1 MSFAVVGAPAEFD
14 QDQYFNC
21 ALTGNDA
28 CCRAARSSIQLPY
41 RPVSYISLVDS
52 TIALV
57 GAIYLCYRLLKRSR
71 LFGYAA
77 RRMRYSK
84 LDADGEPNNLS
95 APLIVSG
102 GAASSSASSSSSN
115 SFRNRSEV
123 DSSSSS
129 ATKML
134 PRLHCAYLG
143 AGVAVLL
150 TQFVNAWL
158 PTSYFSFSVSAVI
171 FFAHA
176 FLDVFVILLAL
187 FRVRTRANVR
197 NAAIL
202 AAVVAVI
209 VSSLWIARILHA
221 DASENFCSWKC
232 DFCAILLPQQ
242 CTYSIEWGI
251 FTLVALVTLLALMR
265 PSGFAMRRV
274 VVPWLVYLTLTR
286 LVVAIGTTLVNFNI
300 YSGLCVEGIGTFF
313 YSLLWAPLLY
323 RTLRSDASF
332 DAFVNA
338 AVDQAGH
345 NGGEGID
352 ESIVDGPV
360 NHSSYRSLAKR
371 DFEDVPPPG
380 GIVAAQPAAPVAAA
394 AAAAAT
400 ANGAATTAVANADT
414 DPSLMKRVKPMLTN
428 YSLRVFELHELEFGK
443 LLGSGGF
450 GEVYKGK
457 LGEEPVAI
465 KKLMASSR
473 GDALHEFVKEVD
485 VLGKLHHR
493 NVIQLRGVVIG
504 KDAQYLVLE
513 FAALGSVF
521 DFIHKRDAQGRRRS
535 LGWSLAWRIALDAAR
550 GMSYLHSFDPPLL
563 HRDLKSQNL
572 LLTDKFRTKLCDF
585 GLSRV
590 KSMTKTMSRI
600 GTVQW
605 VAPEVL
611 REERYCFAVRD
622 HQLLTNRGFM
632 FLDEVLAAV
641 ECKRAADGSLL
652 VHNGVVGVTEWR
664 GLRFASY
671 DARTKQLVYEQPD
684 ALVCNAPEI
693 EPSLVEFSHG
703 KNGGAVSIVA
713 TGNHNMFVRLDDD
726 EQFSRRT
733 AAHVVAAGA
742 GAVRFLA
749 RAANGVR
756 ADGEIA
762 GAKRAHA
769 ASVPSAALLELY
781 GYWLGAPRCEADGGA
796 VLFAVPNVAA
806 HQFVVDRLRRLAVC
820 GWIDDSTLLRVSE
833 RLLLEQFEA
842 PTAVAS
848 WVWQLPSAALR
859 RVVSG
864 LQHANGGGDEH
875 VVVRVESVTL
885 RDDLVRLLLHAGFA
899 THFVA
904 GADASIWLVE
914 FGTRMEQPMLSGA
927 RGDTVAP
934 LRGAALEPY
943 RGDATWCVT
952 MPSSFVVV
960 RRAER
965 CAGDHVV
972 SASRPT
978 IQGNSEQ
985 ADVWS
990 FGVILWELAARKVP
1004 FKGIPAIRIA
1014 TNVAFKNWK
1023 LHIPATAPATMAAAM
1038 RGCWRRAT
1046 LRPSFSTLAHE
1057 LGLLKP
1063 DWTPR
1068 EPGAPPARDDD
1079 DDFEGVDGND
1089 ADNRLSTGA
1098 GGGDNEPAV
1107 DDDNDND
1114 DSSDASEP
1122 SPAHE
1127 EASLVDAPAPTAA
1140 ATTAAVATATTVV
1153 EPFVASP
1160 PAAAVA
1166 TTVAAVPAA
1175 EETLIDLHVPTVD
1188 DAAAAAS
1195 VTMTQSRSDLD
1206 LLA

>member
-1 MSFAVVGAPAEFD
+1 
-14 QDQYFNC
+14 
-21 ALTGNDA
+21 
-28 CCRAARSSIQLPY
+28 
-41 RPVSYISLVDS
+41 
-52 TIALV
+52 
-57 GAIYLCYRLLKRSR
+57 
-71 LFGYAA
+71 
-77 RRMRYSK
+77 
-84 LDADGEPNNLS
+84 
-95 APLIVSG
+95 
-102 GAASSSASSSSSN
+102 
-115 SFRNRSEV
+115 
-123 DSSSSS
+123 
-129 ATKML
+129 
-134 PRLHCAYLG
+134 
-143 AGVAVLL
+143 
-150 TQFVNAWL
+150 
-158 PTSYFSFSVSAVI
+158 
-171 FFAHA
+171 
-176 FLDVFVILLAL
+176 
-187 FRVRTRANVR
+187 
-197 NAAIL
+197 
-202 AAVVAVI
+202 
-209 VSSLWIARILHA
+209 
-221 DASENFCSWKC
+221 
-232 DFCAILLPQQ
+232 
-242 CTYSIEWGI
+242 
-251 FTLVALVTLLALMR
+251 
-265 PSGFAMRRV
+265 
-274 VVPWLVYLTLTR
+274 
-286 LVVAIGTTLVNFNI
+286 
-300 YSGLCVEGIGTFF
+300 
-313 YSLLWAPLLY
+313 
-323 RTLRSDASF
+323 
-332 DAFVNA
+332 
-338 AVDQAGH
+338 
-345 NGGEGID
+345 
-352 ESIVDGPV
+352 
-360 NHSSYRSLAKR
+360 
-371 DFEDVPPPG
+371 
-380 GIVAAQPAAPVAAA
+380 
-394 AAAAAT
+394 
-400 ANGAATTAVANADT
+400 
-414 DPSLMKRVKPMLTN
+414 MKRVKPMLTN

-641 ECKRAADGSLL
+641 ECKRATDGSLL
-652 VHNGVVGVTEWR
+652 VHNGVVGVADWR
-664 GLRFASY
+664 GLRFASF

-684 ALVCNAPEI
+684 ALVCNAPET

-703 KNGGAVSIVA
+703 KNGGGVSIVA
-713 TGNHNMFVRLDDD
+713 TGNHNMFVRLDDE
-726 EQFSRRT
+726 EQFFRRT
-733 AAHVVAAGA
+733 AARVVAAGA

-769 ASVPSAALLELY
+769 ASVPSAAALLELY
-781 GYWLGAPRCEADGGA
+781 GYWLGAPRREADSGA
-796 VLFAVPNVAA
+796 VLFALPNVAA
-806 HQFVVDRLRRLAVC
+806 RQFVVDRLRRLAVSEWML
-820 GWIDDSTLLRVSE
+820 GGNDSSSVARVSE
-833 RLLLEQFEA
+833 RSLLEQFEA
-842 PTAVAS
+842 PTALAS

-859 RVVSG
+859 LVVSG
-864 LQHANGGGDEH
+864 LQHAIVGSDERDL
-875 VVVRVESVTL
+875 VVVPVESVTL

-904 GADASIWLVE
+904 GADASTWLVE
-914 FGTRMEQPMLSGA
+914 FGTRMEQPTLSSA

-943 RGDATWCVT
+943 RDDATWCVT

-965 CAGDHVV
+965 CAGDRVVV

-1079 DDFEGVDGND
+1079 DDYEGVGTDT
-1089 ADNRLSTGA
+1089 DNRASTGG
-1098 GGGDNEPAV
+1098 GGGDNEPVV

-1127 EASLVDAPAPTAA
+1127 EAALVDAPAPTPAVTTAVAA
-1140 ATTAAVATATTVV
+1140 ATPVVEPVVASPVVVVATA
-1153 EPFVASP
+1153 
-1160 PAAAVA
+1160 AAA
-1166 TTVAAVPAA
+1166 AAIAPTA
-1175 EETLIDLHVPTVD
+1175 EEPLIDLHVPTVA

-1195 VTMTQSRSDLD
+1195 VTMTESRSDLD
-1206 LLA
+1206 LLN